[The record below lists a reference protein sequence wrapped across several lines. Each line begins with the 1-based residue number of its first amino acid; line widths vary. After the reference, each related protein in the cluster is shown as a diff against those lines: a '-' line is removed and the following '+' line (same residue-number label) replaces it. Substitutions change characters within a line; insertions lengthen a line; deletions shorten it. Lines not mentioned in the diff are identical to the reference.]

1 MTDKWENI
9 LEQTPNGLEFD
20 VKVKPAA
27 RTSRIVGLLGS
38 ALKVAVA
45 APPQRGKAN
54 DQLIKTL
61 AKHLDLPPWQVQI
74 QILRGQRSQT
84 KRIRITGL
92 ARAELIKKLQQLLDT
107 QKKAT

>member
-9 LEQTPNGLEFD
+9 LHQTSSGLEFD

-27 RTSRIVGLLGS
+27 RTSRIVGPLGS

-45 APPQRGKAN
+45 AAPQRGKAN
-54 DQLIKTL
+54 EQLIKTL
-61 AKHLDLPPWQVQI
+61 ARDLDLRPSDVQI

-84 KRIRITGL
+84 KRIRITVL
-92 ARAELIKKLQQLLDT
+92 PRAELIKKLQQLLEIP
-107 QKKAT
+107 